1 MMMKTAKHTKEAVP
15 FQRGTGFQPVSL
27 FKEIGDRQD
36 ACPTLTGRRYWRS
49 LDDLADTP
57 EFKEWLHREFPQ
69 GASEFEDG
77 VSRRHFMKIM
87 SASFALAGLGVMGA
101 GCRRPVEKLEPF
113 GQQPENYVYGE
124 PEYYA
129 TAMPTRTGAIPL
141 VAKSYEGRPI
151 KLEGNAKFPG
161 SNGGT
166 DRYAQASILSLYDPD
181 RAKRFTKGGNA
192 VSRDEALKFLDNLAK
207 KFAAN
212 QGEGLAF
219 LAESSTSPSRAR
231 LQKIIADKFPKSQWF
246 THDAIDSGIHQR
258 AATQTYGQPV
268 RPVYHFDKAKVI
280 LSLDCDFLG
289 SEDDAHNHIQRFVKG
304 RKPEAVG
311 GMSRLYS
318 VESLFTLTG
327 ASADHRLRVPASA
340 VFQIGKA
347 IANATGRGDLSA
359 LSGIPDFE
367 SISQSFMEE
376 GVQKWIKECAKDLV
390 ANQGKV
396 LIVAGQRQPLAVH
409 LLAHAINSA
418 LDAIGN
424 TVTMIPAT
432 ETAGADLKN
441 FFSSPTDTLVIL
453 GGNPAYNSSL
463 PFFREPVEA
472 SPTIVRL
479 GYYEDETAHTTWRSQ
494 WLLPAAHYL
503 ESWGDAVTSDGA
515 LVPIQ
520 PLIQPLFGGLTELE
534 FLARLA
540 GEAQTNPYEIV
551 RAANNFTGVAW
562 GAGGDDYVAE
572 LWKKFLFSGFFKG
585 PVTTSVDVK
594 FVPSDK
600 IRKQI
605 FENAHQEQPGKY
617 TNGIRLEVVFYRDA
631 KMDDGRYAN
640 NGWLQELP
648 DPITKLTW
656 DNAVL
661 VSRKTARELG
671 VQNGDVVEITLNGRS
686 VKGPIWTQ
694 PGMADYSLGLA
705 LGYGRERAGR
715 VGTGVGFNAYKIFN
729 GKYIETG
736 ATVRKTGETY
746 PLATTQSHW
755 SMEGRPIVREA
766 NVEQFT
772 RHLDFANEMH
782 SPEPPI
788 VAPLYP
794 NPLDEAKKT
803 ALHQWGMAIDLTAC
817 VGCGTCVVACQSE
830 NNIPIVGRD
839 QVQRGREMH
848 WMRIDRYY
856 TADPAKEKTSDAFQ
870 KDDEQQFAE
879 WIDDVQAVN
888 QPMLCQHCEAA
899 PCENVCPVNATVH
912 DQEGLNVMAYNR
924 CIGTRYCANNC
935 PYKVRRFN
943 YLDYNKRSLAD
954 LKGPF
959 YSTPLTHKTDG
970 KWDLLSW
977 FKAPDASGMREEDEW
992 DLIKMIKNPDV
1003 TVRMRGVMEKCTYC
1017 TQRIE
1022 QAKITQKVKAGASDN
1037 VRLTESEGT
1046 IPKTA
1051 CQQACPAGAIV
1062 FGDISDPDSSVS
1074 KLKAQQ
1080 RNYSVLGDLLTKPR
1094 TSYLARIRNPNPNM
1108 PDYREWP
1115 YSFEEYEKRGGEL
1128 EAAKKI

>member
-1 MMMKTAKHTKEAVP
+1 MPQMKMRTTKHTKDTKEVAP

-27 FKEIGDRQD
+27 LKSLKKVRDRQD

-49 LDDLADTP
+49 LDELADTP
-57 EFKEWLHREFPQ
+57 EFMDWLHREFPQ

-77 VSRRHFMKIM
+77 VSRRHFVKIM

-129 TAMPTRTGAIPL
+129 TAMPTRTGALPL

-161 SNGGT
+161 GNGGT
-166 DRYAQASILSLYDPD
+166 DRYAQASILDLYDPD
-181 RAKRFTKGGNA
+181 RAKQFKKLRQGKMEA
-192 VSRDEALKFLDNLAK
+192 VPRESALKFLDELSK

-219 LAESSTSPSRAR
+219 LAESSTSPSRVR
-231 LQKIIADKFPKSQWF
+231 LQKVIAGKFPKAQWF
-246 THDAIDSGIHQR
+246 TYDAIDSGIHQR
-258 AATQTYGQPV
+258 AATQAFGQPV
-268 RPVYHFDKAKVI
+268 SPVYHFDKAKVI

-289 SEDDAHNHIQRFVKG
+289 TEDDAHNHIRQFAAG
-304 RKPEAVG
+304 RKPEADG
-311 GMSRLYS
+311 GMSRLYV
-318 VESLFTLTG
+318 VEPLFTLTG
-327 ASADHRLRVPASA
+327 ASADHRLRVMASA
-340 VFQIGKA
+340 VAQIAEA
-347 IANATGRGDLSA
+347 IAY
-359 LSGIPDFE
+359 SGILPMAGEKEFGE
-367 SISQSFMEE
+367 FARANKRWVS
-376 GVQKWIKECAKDLV
+376 ECAKDLV
-390 ANQGKV
+390 ANRGNV
-396 LIVAGQRQPLAVH
+396 LVVAGQRQPIEVH
-409 LLAHAINSA
+409 LLAQAINSA
-418 LDAIGN
+418 LSTIGK
-424 TVTMIPAT
+424 TVTLIPT
-432 ETAGADLKN
+432 TKIAGADLKN
-441 FFSSPTDTLVIL
+441 LDGGTTDTLVIL
-453 GGNPAYNSSL
+453 GGNPAYNL
-463 PFFREPVEA
+463 NW
-472 SPTIVRL
+472 SPKEKPKTVVRL
-479 GYYEDETAHTTWRSQ
+479 GYYEDETAEKSDWNF
-494 WLLPAAHYL
+494 PAVHYL
-503 ESWGDAVTSDGA
+503 ESWGDANTSDGM

-520 PLIQPLFGGLTELE
+520 PLIQSLYGGLTELE
-534 FLARLA
+534 FLARIA
-540 GEAQTNPYEIV
+540 GESQTNPYVIV
-551 RAANNFTGVAW
+551 RTTF
-562 GAGGDDYVAE
+562 AGSE
-572 LWKKFLFSGFFKG
+572 ETWKKFLFNGYLADSAAK
-585 PVTTSVDVK
+585 PVDAK
-594 FVPSDK
+594 FVAAIPS
-600 IRKQI
+600 
-605 FENAHQEQPGKY
+605 
-617 TNGIRLEVVFYRDA
+617 TNPFRFWVTSDNQQGSLANNLEVVFYSDA

-640 NGWLQELP
+640 NGWMQELP

-715 VGTGVGFNAYKIFN
+715 VGNGVGFNAYKIFT

-746 PLATTQSHW
+746 PLATTQHHW
-755 SMEGRPIVREA
+755 SMEGRPAVREA
-766 NVEQFT
+766 NLQEFSKNP
-772 RHLDFANEMH
+772 DFANEMH
-782 SPEPPI
+782 GIEPPI
-788 VAPLYP
+788 VAPLYT

-803 ALHQWGMAIDLTAC
+803 ALHQWGMTVDLSAC
-817 VGCGTCVVACQSE
+817 VGCGTCVIACQSE
-830 NNIPIVGRD
+830 NNIPIVGKD

-856 TADPAKEKTSDAFQ
+856 TADPAKEKPSDAFQ
-870 KDDEQQFAE
+870 KDDEQQFAG

-924 CIGTRYCANNC
+924 CIGTRYCSNNC

-943 YLDYNKRSLAD
+943 YLDYNKRPLTD

-959 YSTPLTHKTDG
+959 YPTPLTHKTDG

-977 FKAPDASGMREEDEW
+977 WKNPDSGMREEDEW
-992 DLIKMIKNPDV
+992 DLIKMVKNPDV

-1022 QAKITQKVKAGASDN
+1022 QAKIAQKVKAGASDN
-1037 VRLTESEGT
+1037 VRLTEAAGT
-1046 IPKTA
+1046 VPKTA

-1062 FGDISDPDSSVS
+1062 FGDISDPDSHVS
-1074 KLKAQQ
+1074 RLKAQA

-1094 TSYLARIRNPNPNM
+1094 TTYLARIRNPNPAM

-1128 EAAKKI
+1128 QAAKKGAS

>member
-1 MMMKTAKHTKEAVP
+1 MKQNPPTSAQPAV
-15 FQRGTGFQPVSL
+15 
-27 FKEIGDRQD
+27 
-36 ACPTLTGRRYWRS
+36 TGRRYWRS
-49 LDDLADTP
+49 LDELGDTP
-57 EFKEWLHREFPQ
+57 EFKQWLEREFPE
-69 GASEFEDG
+69 GASEFTDP
-77 VSRRHFMKIM
+77 VSRRHFVKIM

-101 GCRRPVEKLEPF
+101 GCRRPEEKLEPF
-113 GQQPENYVYGE
+113 GRQPEGYVHGE
-124 PEYYA
+124 SEYYA

-151 KLEGNAKFPG
+151 KVEGNAKFPG

-166 DRYAQASILSLYDPD
+166 DRYAQASILDLYDPD
-181 RAKRFTKGGNA
+181 RAKGFTKDGNA
-192 VSRDEALKFLDNLAK
+192 VSRDEALKFLDDMSK
-207 KFAAN
+207 KFTAN

-231 LQKIIADKFPKSQWF
+231 LQKIITQKMPKSQWF
-246 THDAIDSGIHQR
+246 TYDAIDSGIQQR
-258 AATQTYGQPV
+258 AATQAFGQPV

-289 SEDDAHNHIQRFVKG
+289 GEDDAHNHIRRFVAG
-304 RKPEAVG
+304 RKPGE
-311 GMSRLYS
+311 GMSRLYT
-318 VESLFTLTG
+318 VESLFTLAG
-327 ASADHRLRVPASA
+327 ANADHRLRVPANLVSKVAEEISA
-340 VFQIGKA
+340 Q
-347 IANATGRGDLSA
+347 LSEPVPILA
-359 LSGIPDFE
+359 
-367 SISQSFMEE
+367 
-376 GVQKWIKECAKDLV
+376 KWVARCAKDLL
-390 ANQGKV
+390 AHRGEV
-396 LIVAGQRQPLAVH
+396 LVVAGQRQPLEVH
-409 LLAHAINSA
+409 LLAWAINSA
-418 LDAIGN
+418 LGAIGN
-424 TVTMIPAT
+424 TVTLLPTT
-432 ETAGADLKN
+432 ESTGADLKN
-441 FFSSPTDTLVIL
+441 LDGSATDTLVIL
-453 GGNPAYNSSL
+453 GGNPAYNL
-463 PFFREPVEA
+463 NW
-472 SPTIVRL
+472 SPKQKPKTVIRL
-479 GYYEDETAHTTWRSQ
+479 GCYEDETAEKSDWNFP
-494 WLLPAAHYL
+494 LAHYL
-503 ESWGDAVTSDGA
+503 ESWGDATTSDGT
-515 LVPIQ
+515 LVPVQ
-520 PLIQPLFGGLTELE
+520 PLIQPLYGGLTELE
-534 FLARLA
+534 FLARIA
-540 GEAQTNPYEIV
+540 SESQTSPYDIV
-551 RAANNFTGVAW
+551 RTTF
-562 GAGGDDYVAE
+562 AGSEAD
-572 LWKKFLFSGFFKG
+572 WKRFLF
-585 PVTTSVDVK
+585 
-594 FVPSDK
+594 
-600 IRKQI
+600 
-605 FENAHQEQPGKY
+605 
-617 TNGIRLEVVFYRDA
+617 NGYLEGSAAKPANLPIDQLMAIPKLPAARLPLKDSLEVVFYRDA

-640 NGWLQELP
+640 NGWMQELP

-661 VSRKTARELG
+661 VSRTTARELG

-686 VKGPIWTQ
+686 VKGPVWTQ
-694 PGMADYSLGLA
+694 PGMADFSLGLA

-715 VGTGVGFNAYKIFN
+715 IGTGVGFNAYKIFT

-736 ATVRKTGETY
+736 ATVRKTGETHT
-746 PLATTQSHW
+746 LATTQSHW

-766 NVEQFT
+766 NLVEFSQ
-772 RHLDFANEMH
+772 DPGFANEMH
-782 SPEPPI
+782 GTGPP
-788 VAPLYP
+788 VVQPLYS

-817 VGCGTCVVACQSE
+817 VGCGACVLACQSE
-830 NNIPIVGRD
+830 NNIPIVGKD

-848 WMRIDRYY
+848 WLRIDRYY
-856 TADPAKEKTSDAFQ
+856 TANPQFEKPSDAFQ

-943 YLDYNKRSLAD
+943 YLDYNKRPLAD

-959 YSTPLTHKTDG
+959 YPTPLTHKTDG

-977 FKAPDASGMREEDEW
+977 FKAPDAGGMREEDEW

-1003 TVRMRGVMEKCTYC
+1003 TVRMRGVMEKCTFC

-1022 QAKITQKVKAGASDN
+1022 QAKIAQKVKAGASGD
-1037 VRLTESEGT
+1037 VRLMEAAGT

-1051 CQQACPAGAIV
+1051 CQQACPAQAIA

-1094 TSYLARIRNPNPNM
+1094 TTYLARIRNPNPNM

-1115 YSFEEYEKRGGEL
+1115 FSFEEYEKHGGEL
-1128 EAAKKI
+1128 HVEKKGAS